1 MLKKYVF
8 LIFIAPNLNIP
19 FEFGHKDKNNEQS
32 MPNLLKVKT
41 SNGYNDK
48 GKNGKMPK
56 LYICYSIVT
65 CK

>member
-1 MLKKYVF
+1 MLNKYVL

-19 FEFGHKDKNNEQS
+19 FEFEHKDKNNEQS

-48 GKNGKMPK
+48 G
-56 LYICYSIVT
+56 
-65 CK
+65 